1 MAFKD
6 TDFAPLFFNGF
17 VLKFHHVLLIDK
29 TAKSTLE
36 PLNSGKTLIDRQARL
51 DQRIFHYNKTPERLL
66 DQREVSSSLQ

>member
-36 PLNSGKTLIDRQARL
+36 PLNSRPLNSGKTLIDRQARL
-51 DQRIFHYNKTPERLL
+51 DQWIFHYIRTP
-66 DQREVSSSLQ
+66 Q